1 VVGFLRVDQ
10 PVTAHRYRSPWR
22 RNRGL
27 ARISRSSRSSRFSRR
42 SRRSSSRSAVV
53 SPSVRWPAS
62 RSAWRTHWRTAVSVR
77 SSSLETWP
85 TVLVLR
91 MSSTTY
97 ALYSGGKNR
106 RGRGIGM
113 STSRPTT
120 GGSWPHVPGSPG
132 AGLVVACQSLCS
144 TQSPRKYLASRTR
157 NTVAAIIR
165 HRNSFHAGASSTHD
179 EFIPSAG
186 VHPGS
191 RDVDRQGVQRLGTVV
206 QWATATSPCRKA
218 APFAVRDASRSAF
231 RFEVPVSGWT
241 RGIGRLCP
249 ALG

>member
-120 GGSWPHVPGSPG
+120 SGSWPHVPGSPG

-179 EFIPSAG
+179 ELFPLPVSIRALGMLTARAFNVWEPLFSGQRPRLPAARRHPSQYGTPAG
-186 VHPGS
+186 RRS
-191 RDVDRQGVQRLGTVV
+191 
-206 QWATATSPCRKA
+206 
-218 APFAVRDASRSAF
+218 ASRCPCPGGRGVSDGSAP
-231 RFEVPVSGWT
+231 R
-241 RGIGRLCP
+241 
-249 ALG
+249 

>member
-120 GGSWPHVPGSPG
+120 SGSWPHVPGQPRSGSCGRLP
-132 AGLVVACQSLCS
+132 VALQH
-144 TQSPRKYLASRTR
+144 P
-157 NTVAAIIR
+157 VAEEISGQQDEEYGRR
-165 HRNSFHAGASSTHD
+165 H
-179 EFIPSAG
+179 
-186 VHPGS
+186 HPPP
-191 RDVDRQGVQRLGTVV
+191 QLI
-206 QWATATSPCRKA
+206 PCR
-218 APFAVRDASRSAF
+218 
-231 RFEVPVSGWT
+231 RFVDS
-241 RGIGRLCP
+241 
-249 ALG
+249 